1 MTSTLATAFGF
12 NSAPLTAIG
21 VGRGRRSAAH
31 PRKTQPSQARPGFAS
46 GGWRPIFC
54 WFRLNRL
61 ALTLGLGL
69 LLVGVGGCVNLSAV
83 APRQIVIKQAW
94 EIESGDRVA
103 GQLVTGSLGDIS
115 IRLQGARL
123 RAPFTG
129 QVELAAKGFNCI
141 YFSSPEV
148 PAYLFR
154 YCGVSQPHLGP
165 VQAGSVMGRGRYI
178 HFATLR
184 RQPDGTWAIVEPSDR
199 VLERSLNRPPSGF
212 SF

>member
-1 MTSTLATAFGF
+1 MTSTRATAFGF
-12 NSAPLTAIG
+12 NSALLLVSQFGWGCASLG
-21 VGRGRRSAAH
+21 ARRQLSQFKFLRLATL
-31 PRKTQPSQARPGFAS
+31 PPSLG
-46 GGWRPIFC
+46 
-54 WFRLNRL
+54 RL
-61 ALTLGLGL
+61 ALSLGLGL
-69 LLVGVGGCVNLSAV
+69 LMASLGGCERLTSM
-83 APRQIVIKQAW
+83 APRQIVLKQAW

-115 IRLQGARL
+115 LRLQGARL

-154 YCGVSQPHLGP
+154 YCGVSQPRVGS
-165 VQAGSVMGRGRYI
+165 VEAGTVMGRGRYI

-184 RQPDGTWAIVEPSDR
+184 RQPDGSWAMVEPSDR
-199 VLERSLNRPPSGF
+199 VLERSLNRPPPRLPF
-212 SF
+212 

>member
-12 NSAPLTAIG
+12 NSALLVIG
-21 VGRGRRSAAH
+21 H
-31 PRKTQPSQARPGFAS
+31 F
-46 GGWRPIFC
+46 GWRPLGPWARDRFPQPFSC
-54 WFRLNRL
+54 LGGRPLSRL
-61 ALTLGLGL
+61 ALGLGL
-69 LLVGVGGCVNLSAV
+69 GILLSLSGCSRLTPTV
-83 APRQIVIKQAW
+83 PRQIVLKQTW

-115 IRLQGARL
+115 LRLQGARL

-141 YFSSPEV
+141 YFSTPEV

-154 YCGVSQPHLGP
+154 YCGVSHPHLGSIE
-165 VQAGSVMGRGRYI
+165 AGAVMGRGRYI

-184 RQPDGTWAIVEPSDR
+184 RQPDGSWAMVEPSDR
-199 VLERSLNRPPSGF
+199 VLERSLNRPPPRLPF
-212 SF
+212 

>member
-1 MTSTLATAFGF
+1 ML
-12 NSAPLTAIG
+12 L
-21 VGRGRRSAAH
+21 
-31 PRKTQPSQARPGFAS
+31 
-46 GGWRPIFC
+46 
-54 WFRLNRL
+54 
-61 ALTLGLGL
+61 LGLS
-69 LLVGVGGCVNLSAV
+69 GCGRLTPTV
-83 APRQIVIKQAW
+83 PRQIVLKQAW

-154 YCGVSQPHLGP
+154 YCGVSHPHVGP
-165 VQAGSVMGRGRYI
+165 IEAGDVMGRGRYI

-184 RQPDGTWAIVEPSDR
+184 RQPDGSWAMVEPSDR
-199 VLERSLNRPPSGF
+199 VLERSLNRPPPRLPF
-212 SF
+212 

>member
-12 NSAPLTAIG
+12 NSALLLIG
-21 VGRGRRSAAH
+21 
-31 PRKTQPSQARPGFAS
+31 QF
-46 GGWRPIFC
+46 GWRPLGSWAKGQFSQPF
-54 WFRLNRL
+54 WRSGRLP
-61 ALTLGLGL
+61 LGLGRLACGLGLGML
-69 LLVGVGGCVNLSAV
+69 LGLGGCGRLTPMV
-83 APRQIVIKQAW
+83 PRQIVLKQAW

-115 IRLQGARL
+115 IRLEGARL

-154 YCGVSQPHLGP
+154 YCGVSHPHVGP
-165 VQAGSVMGRGRYI
+165 VEAGAVMGRGRYI

-184 RQPDGTWAIVEPSDR
+184 RQPDGSWAMVEPSDR
-199 VLERSLNRPPSGF
+199 VLERSLNRPPPRLPF
-212 SF
+212 

>member
-12 NSAPLTAIG
+12 NSALLMVSQFSWGRSSSWARGQSSLPKFPRLGTLPLG
-21 VGRGRRSAAH
+21 LG
-31 PRKTQPSQARPGFAS
+31 
-46 GGWRPIFC
+46 
-54 WFRLNRL
+54 RL
-61 ALTLGLGL
+61 ALNLGLGL
-69 LLVGVGGCVNLSAV
+69 LLVSLAGCGRLTPTAT
-83 APRQIVIKQAW
+83 RQIVLKQAW

-115 IRLQGARL
+115 LRLQGARL

-154 YCGVSQPHLGP
+154 YCGVSQPRVGS
-165 VQAGSVMGRGRYI
+165 VEAGAVMGRGRYI

-184 RQPDGTWAIVEPSDR
+184 RQPDGSWAMVEPSDR
-199 VLERSLNRPPSGF
+199 VLERSLNRPPPRLPF
-212 SF
+212 

>member
-1 MTSTLATAFGF
+1 M
-12 NSAPLTAIG
+12 AIG
-21 VGRGRRSAAH
+21 LFRWQPLAPWARGRF
-31 PRKTQPSQARPGFAS
+31 SQ
-46 GGWRPIFC
+46 
-54 WFRLNRL
+54 WFSRLDRGPLGRNRL
-61 ALTLGLGL
+61 TLSLGLGML
-69 LLVGVGGCVNLSAV
+69 LLGLGGCGRLTPTV
-83 APRQIVIKQAW
+83 PRQIVLKQAW

-154 YCGVSQPHLGP
+154 YCGVSHPHLGA
-165 VQAGSVMGRGRYI
+165 VEAGAVMGRGRYI

-184 RQPDGTWAIVEPSDR
+184 RQPDGSWAMVEPSDR
-199 VLERSLNRPPSGF
+199 VLERSLNRPPPRLPF
-212 SF
+212 

>member
-1 MTSTLATAFGF
+1 LSQPKLSRLATLPH
-12 NSAPLTAIG
+12 SL
-21 VGRGRRSAAH
+21 GRLLLS
-31 PRKTQPSQARPGFAS
+31 
-46 GGWRPIFC
+46 
-54 WFRLNRL
+54 
-61 ALTLGLGL
+61 LGLGL
-69 LLVGVGGCVNLSAV
+69 LMVTLSGCGRLTPM
-83 APRQIVIKQAW
+83 APRQIVLKQAW

-115 IRLQGARL
+115 LRLQGARL

-154 YCGVSQPHLGP
+154 YCGVSQPRVGP
-165 VQAGSVMGRGRYI
+165 VEAGTVMGRGRYI

-184 RQPDGTWAIVEPSDR
+184 RQPDGSWAMVEPSDR
-199 VLERSLNRPPSGF
+199 VLERSLNRPPPRLPF
-212 SF
+212 

>member
-1 MTSTLATAFGF
+1 MTSTLATAFDF
-12 NSAPLTAIG
+12 NSALLLIG
-21 VGRGRRSAAH
+21 
-31 PRKTQPSQARPGFAS
+31 QF
-46 GGWRPIFC
+46 GWRPLSPWAGGRFSQPL
-54 WFRLNRL
+54 RLGRPPVGLDRL
-61 ALTLGLGL
+61 ALSLGLGVL
-69 LLVGVGGCVNLSAV
+69 LLGLGGCGRLKPMT
-83 APRQIVIKQAW
+83 PRQIVLKQAW

-165 VQAGSVMGRGRYI
+165 VEAGAVMGRGRYI

-184 RQPDGTWAIVEPSDR
+184 RQPDGSWAMVEPSDR
-199 VLERSLNRPPSGF
+199 VLERSLNRPPPRLKF
-212 SF
+212 

>member
-12 NSAPLTAIG
+12 SSALLLIG
-21 VGRGRRSAAH
+21 
-31 PRKTQPSQARPGFAS
+31 QF
-46 GGWRPIFC
+46 GWRPLDPWARGRFSQQLSHLGK
-54 WFRLNRL
+54 RP
-61 ALTLGLGL
+61 LGLGQLPLSLGLGML
-69 LLVGVGGCVNLSAV
+69 LLGLGGCGRLTPM
-83 APRQIVIKQAW
+83 APRQIVLKQAW

-129 QVELAAKGFNCI
+129 QVEPAAKGFNCI

-154 YCGVSQPHLGP
+154 YCGVSHPHLGP
-165 VQAGSVMGRGRYI
+165 VEAGAVMGRGRYI

-184 RQPDGTWAIVEPSDR
+184 RQPDGSWAMVEPSDR
-199 VLERSLNRPPSGF
+199 VLERSLNRPPPRLPF
-212 SF
+212 